1 MVLVSAASDD
11 ECKDD
16 PDWYF
21 KADVRSG
28 SDVRKCAAI
37 ARDPENRC
45 ETRTSPE
52 GVVAKEAC
60 RLSCGTCNENNKKK
74 ERSGNIF
81 RSSSNN
87 NDDNDGGS
95 ISRKLR
101 MQGMFFAILAGV
113 FILGAV
119 IWAVREIRGGCKCT
133 GCRRGTRRK

>member
-1 MVLVSAASDD
+1 MVVVSADSDD

-45 ETRTSPE
+45 ETRESPD
-52 GVVAKEAC
+52 GVLAKHAC

-74 ERSGNIF
+74 ERSNIF
-81 RSSSNN
+81 RSSSTNDN
-87 NDDNDGGS
+87 NDDGT
-95 ISRKLR
+95 ISKKLR

-119 IWAVREIRGGCKCT
+119 IWAVREIRGGCKCN
-133 GCRRGTRRK
+133 GCGRGTRRK